1 MINKFDIQ
9 KLRELDIL
17 QVADLLGMGLRNKRA
32 LCIHHDDH
40 HPSLAFNVR
49 KNTCHCYSCGFSA
62 DTIGLVRE
70 RLNLGFSEAC
80 HWLADHFD
88 VYIGDDRYGN
98 SAKYGNSARY
108 ADKCADKKV
117 LTASDRRMASLRAHF
132 AETHVSHGHLAES
145 SFSGERN
152 RECPSSAY
160 VAPSAVDVEFYQQMF
175 RQMHLS
181 ESGQRFLFEE
191 RLLSP
196 EALKVCQIVSTEQ
209 SVCMAR
215 VGRGVFDG
223 PSLIF
228 PYFDQ
233 EGRLV
238 SVQSRYLG
246 KPKSESSFDMEKVS
260 IDEVKPDE
268 VKPDDVKPKEIPRF
282 KFAPGSHR
290 MIYGLDRLKDYPP
303 GEPLLITEGPSDCW
317 TALTLG
323 FHAIA
328 IPSATLFDRR
338 FQGLL
343 AGRNLHIFPD
353 QDEAGLSLYFELKKA
368 LPSLVYHQL
377 PEGCKDLSEYYL
389 KLRRSEGMTLE
400 EAKAKVQSSVSV

>member
-40 HPSLAFNVR
+40 HPSLAFNVK

-80 HWLADHFD
+80 RWLADHFD
-88 VYIGDDRYGN
+88 VYIADE
-98 SAKYGNSARY
+98 KYGNSARY

-117 LTASDRRMASLRAHF
+117 LTASDRRLASLRAHF
-132 AETHVSHGHLAES
+132 AETHVSHG
-145 SFSGERN
+145 
-152 RECPSSAY
+152 Y
-160 VAPSAVDVEFYQQMF
+160 VAPSSVDVEFYQQMF

-181 ESGQRFLFEE
+181 ESGRRFLFEE
-191 RLLSP
+191 RLLSS

-209 SVCMAR
+209 RVCMAR

-246 KPKSESSFDMEKVS
+246 KPKSESSSDMDKVS
-260 IDEVKPDE
+260 FDE
-268 VKPDDVKPKEIPRF
+268 VKPKEIPRF

-323 FHAIA
+323 IHAIA
-328 IPSATLFDRR
+328 IPSATLFDRS

-400 EAKAKVQSSVSV
+400 EAKAKVQGSVSV

>member
-1 MINKFDIQ
+1 MIQKYDIQ

-49 KNTCHCYSCGFSA
+49 KNTCHCYSCGFSS

-80 HWLADHFD
+80 RWLADHFD
-88 VYIGDDRYGN
+88 VYI
-98 SAKYGNSARY
+98 
-108 ADKCADKKV
+108 ADEHRDTHRKDVKKAV
-117 LTASDRRMASLRAHF
+117 TASERRMASLRAHF
-132 AETHVSHGHLAES
+132 AETHVSHGH
-145 SFSGERN
+145 
-152 RECPSSAY
+152 PSSAY
-160 VAPSAVDVEFYQQMF
+160 VAKASVDVEFYQQMF

-181 ESGQRFLFEE
+181 ESGRRFLFEE

-246 KPKSESSFDMEKVS
+246 KKRPESSFDMNKVS
-260 IDEVKPDE
+260 LDEA
-268 VKPDDVKPKEIPRF
+268 KPKEIPRF

-290 MIYGLDRLKDYPP
+290 MIYGLDRLKNYPP
-303 GEPLLITEGPSDCW
+303 DEPLLITEGPSDCW

-323 FHAIA
+323 IHAIA

-400 EAKAKVQSSVSV
+400 EAKVKTQGCVSV

>member
-1 MINKFDIQ
+1 MIQKYDIQ

-62 DTIGLVRE
+62 DTIALVRE

-80 HWLADHFD
+80 RWLADHFD
-88 VYIGDDRYGN
+88 VYIADE
-98 SAKYGNSARY
+98 KYGNSARY

-132 AETHVSHGHLAES
+132 AETHVSHGH
-145 SFSGERN
+145 
-152 RECPSSAY
+152 PSSAY
-160 VAPSAVDVEFYQQMF
+160 VAPSSVDVEFYQQMF

-246 KPKSESSFDMEKVS
+246 KKKSESSSDMDKVS
-260 IDEVKPDE
+260 LDEA
-268 VKPDDVKPKEIPRF
+268 KPKEIPRF

-389 KLRRSEGMTLE
+389 KLRHSEGMTLE

>member
-1 MINKFDIQ
+1 MIQKYDIQ

-40 HPSLAFNVR
+40 HPSLAFNVN

-80 HWLADHFD
+80 RWLADHFD
-88 VYIGDDRYGN
+88 VYIADDRYGN
-98 SAKYGNSARY
+98 SAQYTEKS
-108 ADKCADKKV
+108 ADKKL

-132 AETHVSHGHLAES
+132 AETHVSHG
-145 SFSGERN
+145 
-152 RECPSSAY
+152 Y
-160 VAPSAVDVEFYQQMF
+160 VAPSSVDVEFYQQMF

-181 ESGQRFLFEE
+181 ESRRRFLFEE
-191 RLLSP
+191 RLLSS

-246 KPKSESSFDMEKVS
+246 KPKSESSSDMDKVS
-260 IDEVKPDE
+260 FDE
-268 VKPDDVKPKEIPRF
+268 VKPKEIPRF

-303 GEPLLITEGPSDCW
+303 DEPLLITEGPSDCW

-323 FHAIA
+323 IHAIA
-328 IPSATLFDRR
+328 IPSATLFDHR

-400 EAKAKVQSSVSV
+400 EAKAKVQGCVSV

>member
-40 HPSLAFNVR
+40 HPSLAFNVK
-49 KNTCHCYSCGFSA
+49 KNTCHCYSCEFSA

-88 VYIGDDRYGN
+88 VYI
-98 SAKYGNSARY
+98 
-108 ADKCADKKV
+108 ADEHRDTHRKDVKKV
-117 LTASDRRMASLRAHF
+117 LTASDRRMAALRAHF
-132 AETHVSHGHLAES
+132 AETHVSHGHLA
-145 SFSGERN
+145 
-152 RECPSSAY
+152 Y
-160 VAPSAVDVEFYQQMF
+160 VAPSSVDVEFYQQMF

-181 ESGQRFLFEE
+181 ESGRRFLFEE

-246 KPKSESSFDMEKVS
+246 KPKSESSSDMDKVS
-260 IDEVKPDE
+260 FDE
-268 VKPDDVKPKEIPRF
+268 VKPKEIPRF

-323 FHAIA
+323 IHAIA
-328 IPSATLFDRR
+328 IPSATLFDRS

-400 EAKAKVQSSVSV
+400 EAKAKVQGSVNG

>member
-62 DTIGLVRE
+62 DTIALVRE

-80 HWLADHFD
+80 RWLADHFD
-88 VYIGDDRYGN
+88 VYI
-98 SAKYGNSARY
+98 
-108 ADKCADKKV
+108 ADEHRDTPRTDVKKAA
-117 LTASDRRMASLRAHF
+117 TASERRLASLRAHF
-132 AETHVSHGHLAES
+132 AETHVSHGH
-145 SFSGERN
+145 
-152 RECPSSAY
+152 PSSAY
-160 VAPSAVDVEFYQQMF
+160 VAKASVDVEFYQQMF

-181 ESGQRFLFEE
+181 ESGQRVLFEE

-246 KPKSESSFDMEKVS
+246 KKRPESSFDMNKVS
-260 IDEVKPDE
+260 VDEA
-268 VKPDDVKPKEIPRF
+268 KPKEIPRF

-400 EAKAKVQSSVSV
+400 EAKTKVQGSVSV

>member
-1 MINKFDIQ
+1 MIDKYNIQ

-40 HPSLAFNVR
+40 HPSLAFNVK

-62 DTIGLVRE
+62 DTIALVRE

-98 SAKYGNSARY
+98 SARY

-117 LTASDRRMASLRAHF
+117 LTASDRRLASLRAHF

-145 SFSGERN
+145 FSSGERN

-196 EALKVCQIVSTEQ
+196 EALKVCHIVSTEQ

-215 VGRGVFDG
+215 VGRGMFDG

-260 IDEVKPDE
+260 IDEVKP
-268 VKPDDVKPKEIPRF
+268 KEIPRF

-303 GEPLLITEGPSDCW
+303 DEPLLITEGPSDCW

-343 AGRNLHIFPD
+343 AGRNLHVFPD

-400 EAKAKVQSSVSV
+400 EAKTKVQGSVSI

>member
-40 HPSLAFNVR
+40 HPSLAFNVK

-80 HWLADHFD
+80 RWLADHFD
-88 VYIGDDRYGN
+88 VYI
-98 SAKYGNSARY
+98 
-108 ADKCADKKV
+108 ADEHRDTHRKDVKKAV
-117 LTASDRRMASLRAHF
+117 TASERRMASLRAHL
-132 AETHVSHGHLAES
+132 AETHVSHGH
-145 SFSGERN
+145 
-152 RECPSSAY
+152 PSSAY
-160 VAPSAVDVEFYQQMF
+160 VALSSVDVEFYQQMF

-181 ESGQRFLFEE
+181 ESGRRFLFEE

-196 EALKVCQIVSTEQ
+196 EALKVCHIVSTEQ

-246 KPKSESSFDMEKVS
+246 KKRPESSFDMNKVS
-260 IDEVKPDE
+260 LDEA
-268 VKPDDVKPKEIPRF
+268 KPKEIPRF

-328 IPSATLFDRR
+328 IPSATLFDRS
-338 FQGLL
+338 FQALL
-343 AGRNLHIFPD
+343 AGRNLHVFPD

>member
-40 HPSLAFNVR
+40 HPSLAFNVK

-80 HWLADHFD
+80 RWLADHFD
-88 VYIGDDRYGN
+88 VYIADDRYGN
-98 SAKYGNSARY
+98 SAQYTEKS
-108 ADKCADKKV
+108 ADKKL

-132 AETHVSHGHLAES
+132 AETHVSHG
-145 SFSGERN
+145 
-152 RECPSSAY
+152 Y
-160 VAPSAVDVEFYQQMF
+160 VAPSSVDVEFYQQMF

-181 ESGQRFLFEE
+181 ESGRRFLFEE
-191 RLLSP
+191 RLLSS

-209 SVCMAR
+209 RVCMAR

-246 KPKSESSFDMEKVS
+246 KPKSESSSDMDKVS
-260 IDEVKPDE
+260 FDE
-268 VKPDDVKPKEIPRF
+268 VKPKEIPRF

-290 MIYGLDRLKDYPP
+290 MIYGLDRLKDCPP
-303 GEPLLITEGPSDCW
+303 DEPLLITEGPSDCW

-323 FHAIA
+323 IHAIA

-353 QDEAGLSLYFELKKA
+353 QDEEGLSLYFELKKA

-389 KLRRSEGMTLE
+389 KLRRREGMTLE
-400 EAKAKVQSSVSV
+400 EAKAKVQGSVSV

>member
-1 MINKFDIQ
+1 MIDKYNIQ

-40 HPSLAFNVR
+40 HPSLAFNVK

-70 RLNLGFSEAC
+70 RLNLCFSEAC
-80 HWLADHFD
+80 RWLADHFD
-88 VYIGDDRYGN
+88 VYI
-98 SAKYGNSARY
+98 
-108 ADKCADKKV
+108 ADEHRDTHRKDVKKAV
-117 LTASDRRMASLRAHF
+117 TASDRRMAALREQF

-145 SFSGERN
+145 FSSGERN

-191 RLLSP
+191 RLLSS

-238 SVQSRYLG
+238 SVQSRYL
-246 KPKSESSFDMEKVS
+246 EK
-260 IDEVKPDE
+260 K
-268 VKPDDVKPKEIPRF
+268 KEIPRF

-290 MIYGLDRLKDYPP
+290 MIYGLDRLKDYSPD
-303 GEPLLITEGPSDCW
+303 EPLLITEGPSDCW

-323 FHAIA
+323 IHAIA

-368 LPSLVYHQL
+368 LSSLVYHQL

>member
-1 MINKFDIQ
+1 MIQKYDIQ

-80 HWLADHFD
+80 RWLADHFD
-88 VYIGDDRYGN
+88 VYI
-98 SAKYGNSARY
+98 
-108 ADKCADKKV
+108 ADEHRDTHRKDVKKAV
-117 LTASDRRMASLRAHF
+117 TASDRRMASLRAHF
-132 AETHVSHGHLAES
+132 AETHVSHG
-145 SFSGERN
+145 
-152 RECPSSAY
+152 CPSSAY
-160 VAPSAVDVEFYQQMF
+160 VASSSVDVEFYQQMF

-181 ESGQRFLFEE
+181 ESGRRFLFEE

-215 VGRGVFDG
+215 VGCGVFDG

-246 KPKSESSFDMEKVS
+246 KKRPESSFDMNKVS
-260 IDEVKPDE
+260 LDEA
-268 VKPDDVKPKEIPRF
+268 KPKEIPRF

-328 IPSATLFDRR
+328 IPSATLFDRS

-400 EAKAKVQSSVSV
+400 EAKAKVQGSVSV

>member
-1 MINKFDIQ
+1 MIQKYDIQ

-40 HPSLAFNVR
+40 HPSLAFNVK

-108 ADKCADKKV
+108 TDKSADKKV

-145 SFSGERN
+145 FSSGERN

-238 SVQSRYLG
+238 SVQSRYL
-246 KPKSESSFDMEKVS
+246 EK
-260 IDEVKPDE
+260 K
-268 VKPDDVKPKEIPRF
+268 KEIPRF

-290 MIYGLDRLKDYPP
+290 MIYGFDRLKDYSPD
-303 GEPLLITEGPSDCW
+303 EPLLITEGPSDCW

-323 FHAIA
+323 IHAIA

-400 EAKAKVQSSVSV
+400 EAKAKVQNSVSV

>member
-40 HPSLAFNVR
+40 HPSLAFNVK

-80 HWLADHFD
+80 RWLADHFD
-88 VYIGDDRYGN
+88 VYI
-98 SAKYGNSARY
+98 
-108 ADKCADKKV
+108 ADEHRDTHRKDVKKAV
-117 LTASDRRMASLRAHF
+117 TASDRRMASLRAHF
-132 AETHVSHGHLAES
+132 AETHVSHGH
-145 SFSGERN
+145 
-152 RECPSSAY
+152 PSSAY
-160 VAPSAVDVEFYQQMF
+160 VAPSSVDVEFYQQMF

-196 EALKVCQIVSTEQ
+196 EALKVCHIVSTEQ

-246 KPKSESSFDMEKVS
+246 KKRPESSFDMNKVS
-260 IDEVKPDE
+260 LDEA
-268 VKPDDVKPKEIPRF
+268 KPKEIPRF

-323 FHAIA
+323 IHAIA
-328 IPSATLFDRR
+328 IPSATLFDRS

-400 EAKAKVQSSVSV
+400 EAKAKVQGSISV

>member
-1 MINKFDIQ
+1 MIQKYDIQ

-80 HWLADHFD
+80 RWLADHFD
-88 VYIGDDRYGN
+88 VYI
-98 SAKYGNSARY
+98 
-108 ADKCADKKV
+108 ADEHRDTHRKDVKKAV
-117 LTASDRRMASLRAHF
+117 TASERRMASLRAHF
-132 AETHVSHGHLAES
+132 AETHVSHG
-145 SFSGERN
+145 
-152 RECPSSAY
+152 CPSSAY

-181 ESGQRFLFEE
+181 ESGRRFLFEE

-196 EALKVCQIVSTEQ
+196 EALKVCHIVSTEQ

-246 KPKSESSFDMEKVS
+246 KKRPESSFDMNKVS
-260 IDEVKPDE
+260 LDEA
-268 VKPDDVKPKEIPRF
+268 KPKEIPRF

-400 EAKAKVQSSVSV
+400 EAKAKVQGSVSV

>member
-1 MINKFDIQ
+1 MIQKYDIQ

-80 HWLADHFD
+80 RWLADHFD
-88 VYIGDDRYGN
+88 VYIADE
-98 SAKYGNSARY
+98 KYGNSARY

-117 LTASDRRMASLRAHF
+117 LTASDRRLASLRAHF
-132 AETHVSHGHLAES
+132 AETHVSHG
-145 SFSGERN
+145 
-152 RECPSSAY
+152 Y
-160 VAPSAVDVEFYQQMF
+160 VAPSSVDVEFYQQMF

-181 ESGQRFLFEE
+181 ESGRRFLFEE
-191 RLLSP
+191 RLLSS

-246 KPKSESSFDMEKVS
+246 KK
-260 IDEVKPDE
+260 
-268 VKPDDVKPKEIPRF
+268 KEIPRF

-290 MIYGLDRLKDYPP
+290 MVYGLDRLKDYPP
-303 GEPLLITEGPSDCW
+303 DEPLLITEGPSDCW

-323 FHAIA
+323 IHAIA
-328 IPSATLFDRR
+328 IPSATLFDHR

>member
-80 HWLADHFD
+80 RWLADHFD
-88 VYIGDDRYGN
+88 VYIADE
-98 SAKYGNSARY
+98 KYGNSARY
-108 ADKCADKKV
+108 TEKSADKKL

-132 AETHVSHGHLAES
+132 AETHVSHGHVAS
-145 SFSGERN
+145 SS
-152 RECPSSAY
+152 
-160 VAPSAVDVEFYQQMF
+160 VDVEFYQQMF
-175 RQMHLS
+175 RRMHLS
-181 ESGQRFLFEE
+181 ESGRRFLFEE

-246 KPKSESSFDMEKVS
+246 KKKSESSSDMDKVS
-260 IDEVKPDE
+260 LDEAKPDD

-303 GEPLLITEGPSDCW
+303 DEPLLITEGPSDCW

-323 FHAIA
+323 IHAIA

-400 EAKAKVQSSVSV
+400 EAKAKVQGCVSV

>member
-1 MINKFDIQ
+1 MIQKYDIQ

-62 DTIGLVRE
+62 DTIALVRE

-80 HWLADHFD
+80 RWLADHFD
-88 VYIGDDRYGN
+88 VYIADE
-98 SAKYGNSARY
+98 KYGNSARY

-132 AETHVSHGHLAES
+132 AETHVSHGH
-145 SFSGERN
+145 
-152 RECPSSAY
+152 PSSAY
-160 VAPSAVDVEFYQQMF
+160 VAPSSVDVEFYQQMF

-246 KPKSESSFDMEKVS
+246 KKKSESSSDMDKVS
-260 IDEVKPDE
+260 LDEA
-268 VKPDDVKPKEIPRF
+268 KPKEIPRF

-400 EAKAKVQSSVSV
+400 EAKAKLQGSVSI

>member
-80 HWLADHFD
+80 RWLADHFD
-88 VYIGDDRYGN
+88 VYIGDEHRDTHR
-98 SAKYGNSARY
+98 K
-108 ADKCADKKV
+108 DVKKAV
-117 LTASDRRMASLRAHF
+117 TASERRMASLRAHF
-132 AETHVSHGHLAES
+132 AETHVSHGH
-145 SFSGERN
+145 
-152 RECPSSAY
+152 PSSAY
-160 VAPSAVDVEFYQQMF
+160 VATSAVDVEFYQQMF

-181 ESGQRFLFEE
+181 ESGRRFLFEE

-215 VGRGVFDG
+215 VGCGVFDG

-246 KPKSESSFDMEKVS
+246 KKRPESSFDMNKVS
-260 IDEVKPDE
+260 LDEA
-268 VKPDDVKPKEIPRF
+268 KPKEIPRF

-328 IPSATLFDRR
+328 IPSATLFDRS
-338 FQGLL
+338 FQALL
-343 AGRNLHIFPD
+343 TGRNLHIFPD
-353 QDEAGLSLYFELKKA
+353 QDEAGLSLYFELKQA

-400 EAKAKVQSSVSV
+400 KAKAKVQGSVSV

>member
-17 QVADLLGMGLRNKRA
+17 QVADLLDMGLRNKRA

-40 HPSLAFNVR
+40 HPSLAFNVK

-62 DTIGLVRE
+62 DTIALVRE

-80 HWLADHFD
+80 RWLADHFD

-98 SAKYGNSARY
+98 SAKYGNAARY

-132 AETHVSHGHLAES
+132 AETHVSHGHIA
-145 SFSGERN
+145 
-152 RECPSSAY
+152 PSS
-160 VAPSAVDVEFYQQMF
+160 VDVEFYQQMF

-246 KPKSESSFDMEKVS
+246 KK
-260 IDEVKPDE
+260 
-268 VKPDDVKPKEIPRF
+268 KEIPRF

-303 GEPLLITEGPSDCW
+303 DEPLLITEGPSDCW

-323 FHAIA
+323 IHAIA

-400 EAKAKVQSSVSV
+400 GAKAKVQWCVSI

>member
-1 MINKFDIQ
+1 MIDKYNIQ

-40 HPSLAFNVR
+40 HPSLAFNVK

-70 RLNLGFSEAC
+70 RLNLGFCEAC

-98 SAKYGNSARY
+98 SARNAEKS
-108 ADKCADKKV
+108 ADKKV
-117 LTASDRRMASLRAHF
+117 LTASDRRMASLREHF

-145 SFSGERN
+145 SSSGEKNGR
-152 RECPSSAY
+152 CQSSAY
-160 VAPSAVDVEFYQQMF
+160 VAQASVDVEFYQQMF

-246 KPKSESSFDMEKVS
+246 KKRPESSFDMNKVS
-260 IDEVKPDE
+260 LDEA
-268 VKPDDVKPKEIPRF
+268 KPKEIPRF

-328 IPSATLFDRR
+328 IPSATLFDRS

-400 EAKAKVQSSVSV
+400 EAKAKVQDCVSV

>member
-1 MINKFDIQ
+1 MIQKYDIQ

-40 HPSLAFNVR
+40 HPSLAFNVK

-80 HWLADHFD
+80 RWLADHFD
-88 VYIGDDRYGN
+88 VYIADE
-98 SAKYGNSARY
+98 KYGNSARY

-117 LTASDRRMASLRAHF
+117 LTASDRRLASLRAHF
-132 AETHVSHGHLAES
+132 AETHVSHG
-145 SFSGERN
+145 
-152 RECPSSAY
+152 Y
-160 VAPSAVDVEFYQQMF
+160 VAPSSVDVEFYQQMF

-181 ESGQRFLFEE
+181 ESGRRFLFEE
-191 RLLSP
+191 RLLSS

-233 EGRLV
+233 EGRLF

-246 KPKSESSFDMEKVS
+246 KPKSESSSDMDKVS
-260 IDEVKPDE
+260 FDE
-268 VKPDDVKPKEIPRF
+268 VKPKEIPRF

-290 MIYGLDRLKDYPP
+290 MIYGLDRLKDYPSD
-303 GEPLLITEGPSDCW
+303 EPLLITEGPSDCW

-323 FHAIA
+323 IHAIA

>member
-1 MINKFDIQ
+1 MIDKFDIQ

-40 HPSLAFNVR
+40 HPSLAFNVK

-80 HWLADHFD
+80 RWLADHFD
-88 VYIGDDRYGN
+88 VYIADDRYGN
-98 SAKYGNSARY
+98 SAQYTEKS
-108 ADKCADKKV
+108 ADKKL

-132 AETHVSHGHLAES
+132 AETHVSHG
-145 SFSGERN
+145 
-152 RECPSSAY
+152 Y
-160 VAPSAVDVEFYQQMF
+160 VAPSSVDVEFYQQMF

-181 ESGQRFLFEE
+181 ESGRRFLFEE

-246 KPKSESSFDMEKVS
+246 KPKSESSSDMDKVS
-260 IDEVKPDE
+260 FDE
-268 VKPDDVKPKEIPRF
+268 VKPKEIPRF

-323 FHAIA
+323 IHAIA

-343 AGRNLHIFPD
+343 AGRNLHVFPD

>member
-40 HPSLAFNVR
+40 HPSLAFNVK

-98 SAKYGNSARY
+98 SARY
-108 ADKCADKKV
+108 TEKSADKKL

-132 AETHVSHGHLAES
+132 AETHVSHGHVAS
-145 SFSGERN
+145 SS
-152 RECPSSAY
+152 
-160 VAPSAVDVEFYQQMF
+160 VDVEFYQQMF
-175 RQMHLS
+175 RRMHLS
-181 ESGQRFLFEE
+181 ESGRRFLFEE

-246 KPKSESSFDMEKVS
+246 KKKSESSLDMDKVS
-260 IDEVKPDE
+260 SDEA
-268 VKPDDVKPKEIPRF
+268 KPKEIPRF

>member
-40 HPSLAFNVR
+40 HPSLAFNVK

-80 HWLADHFD
+80 RWLADHFD
-88 VYIGDDRYGN
+88 VYIADE
-98 SAKYGNSARY
+98 KYGNSARY

-132 AETHVSHGHLAES
+132 AETHVSHGHLA
-145 SFSGERN
+145 
-152 RECPSSAY
+152 Y
-160 VAPSAVDVEFYQQMF
+160 VAPSSVDVEFYQQMF

-181 ESGQRFLFEE
+181 ESGRRFLFEE

-246 KPKSESSFDMEKVS
+246 KPKSESSSDMDKVS
-260 IDEVKPDE
+260 FDE
-268 VKPDDVKPKEIPRF
+268 VKPKEIPRF

-290 MIYGLDRLKDYPP
+290 MIYGLDRLKDYPSD
-303 GEPLLITEGPSDCW
+303 EPLLITEGPSDCW

-353 QDEAGLSLYFELKKA
+353 QDEAGLNLYFELKKA

-389 KLRRSEGMTLE
+389 KLRRREGMTLE
-400 EAKAKVQSSVSV
+400 EAKAKTQGCVSV

>member
-40 HPSLAFNVR
+40 HPSLAFNVK

-62 DTIGLVRE
+62 DTIALVRE

-80 HWLADHFD
+80 RSLADHFD
-88 VYIGDDRYGN
+88 VYI
-98 SAKYGNSARY
+98 
-108 ADKCADKKV
+108 ADEHRDTHRKDVKKAV
-117 LTASDRRMASLRAHF
+117 TASDRRLASLRAHF
-132 AETHVSHGHLAES
+132 AETHVSHGH
-145 SFSGERN
+145 
-152 RECPSSAY
+152 PSSAY
-160 VAPSAVDVEFYQQMF
+160 VAPSSVDVEFYQQMF

-181 ESGQRFLFEE
+181 ESGRRFLFEE

-246 KPKSESSFDMEKVS
+246 KKRPESSFDMNKVS
-260 IDEVKPDE
+260 LDEA
-268 VKPDDVKPKEIPRF
+268 KPKEIPRF

-328 IPSATLFDRR
+328 IPSATLFDRS

-400 EAKAKVQSSVSV
+400 EAKAKVHGSVSV

>member
-1 MINKFDIQ
+1 MIDKYDIQ

-80 HWLADHFD
+80 RWLADHFD
-88 VYIGDDRYGN
+88 VYI
-98 SAKYGNSARY
+98 
-108 ADKCADKKV
+108 ADEHRDTHRKDVKKAV
-117 LTASDRRMASLRAHF
+117 TASERRMASLRAHF
-132 AETHVSHGHLAES
+132 AETHVSHGH
-145 SFSGERN
+145 
-152 RECPSSAY
+152 PSSAY
-160 VAPSAVDVEFYQQMF
+160 VAPSSVDVEFYQQMF

-215 VGRGVFDG
+215 VGCGVFDG

-246 KPKSESSFDMEKVS
+246 KKSPESSFDMNKVS
-260 IDEVKPDE
+260 LDEA
-268 VKPDDVKPKEIPRF
+268 KPKEIPRF

-323 FHAIA
+323 IHAIA

-338 FQGLL
+338 FQALL
-343 AGRNLHIFPD
+343 TGRNLHIFPD

-400 EAKAKVQSSVSV
+400 EAKTKVQSSVSV

>member
-108 ADKCADKKV
+108 AEKCTDKKV
-117 LTASDRRMASLRAHF
+117 LTASDRRMAALREQF

-145 SFSGERN
+145 FSSGERN

-160 VAPSAVDVEFYQQMF
+160 VAPSAVDVEFYQQM
-175 RQMHLS
+175 HLS

-191 RLLSP
+191 RLLSS

-215 VGRGVFDG
+215 VGRGVFDC

-260 IDEVKPDE
+260 IDEA
-268 VKPDDVKPKEIPRF
+268 KPKEIPRF

-303 GEPLLITEGPSDCW
+303 DEPLLITEGPSDCW

-323 FHAIA
+323 IHAIA

-400 EAKAKVQSSVSV
+400 KAKVKVQSSVSV

>member
-40 HPSLAFNVR
+40 HPSLAFNVK

-62 DTIGLVRE
+62 DTIALVRE

-80 HWLADHFD
+80 RWLADHFD
-88 VYIGDDRYGN
+88 VYIGDE
-98 SAKYGNSARY
+98 KYGNSARY
-108 ADKCADKKV
+108 TEKSADKKL

-132 AETHVSHGHLAES
+132 AETHVSHGHVAS
-145 SFSGERN
+145 SS
-152 RECPSSAY
+152 
-160 VAPSAVDVEFYQQMF
+160 VDVEFYQQMF

-181 ESGQRFLFEE
+181 ESGQRFLFED

-246 KPKSESSFDMEKVS
+246 KPKSESSSDMDKVS
-260 IDEVKPDE
+260 FDE
-268 VKPDDVKPKEIPRF
+268 VKPKEIPRF

-303 GEPLLITEGPSDCW
+303 DEPLLITEGPSDCW

-323 FHAIA
+323 IHAIA

-389 KLRRSEGMTLE
+389 KLRRSEGMMLE
-400 EAKAKVQSSVSV
+400 EAKVKVQSSVSV

>member
-1 MINKFDIQ
+1 MIQKYDIQ

-40 HPSLAFNVR
+40 HPSLAFNVK

-80 HWLADHFD
+80 RWLADHFD
-88 VYIGDDRYGN
+88 VYI
-98 SAKYGNSARY
+98 
-108 ADKCADKKV
+108 ADEHRDTHRKDVKKAV
-117 LTASDRRMASLRAHF
+117 TASERRMASLRAHL
-132 AETHVSHGHLAES
+132 AETHVSHGH
-145 SFSGERN
+145 
-152 RECPSSAY
+152 PSSAY
-160 VAPSAVDVEFYQQMF
+160 VAPSSVDVEFYQQMF

-181 ESGQRFLFEE
+181 ESGRRFLFEE

-196 EALKVCQIVSTEQ
+196 EALKVCQIVSTGQ

-246 KPKSESSFDMEKVS
+246 KKRPESSFDMNKVS
-260 IDEVKPDE
+260 LDEA
-268 VKPDDVKPKEIPRF
+268 KPKEIPRF

-328 IPSATLFDRR
+328 IPSATLFDRS
-338 FQGLL
+338 FQALL

-353 QDEAGLSLYFELKKA
+353 QDEAGLSLYFELKQA

-400 EAKAKVQSSVSV
+400 EAKAKVQSIVSV

>member
-40 HPSLAFNVR
+40 HPSLAFNVK

-98 SAKYGNSARY
+98 SARY
-108 ADKCADKKV
+108 TEKSADKKL
-117 LTASDRRMASLRAHF
+117 LTASDRRLASLRAHF
-132 AETHVSHGHLAES
+132 AETHVSHG
-145 SFSGERN
+145 
-152 RECPSSAY
+152 Y
-160 VAPSAVDVEFYQQMF
+160 VAPSSVDVEFYQQMF

-181 ESGQRFLFEE
+181 ESGRRFLFEE
-191 RLLSP
+191 RLLSS

-246 KPKSESSFDMEKVS
+246 KPKSESSSDMDKVS
-260 IDEVKPDE
+260 FDE
-268 VKPDDVKPKEIPRF
+268 VKPKEIPRF

-303 GEPLLITEGPSDCW
+303 DEPLLITEGSSDCW

-328 IPSATLFDRR
+328 IPSATLFERR

-389 KLRRSEGMTLE
+389 KLRRREGMTLE

>member
-40 HPSLAFNVR
+40 HPSLAFNVK

-80 HWLADHFD
+80 RWLADHFD
-88 VYIGDDRYGN
+88 VYI
-98 SAKYGNSARY
+98 
-108 ADKCADKKV
+108 ADEHRDTHRKDVKKAV
-117 LTASDRRMASLRAHF
+117 TASERRMASLRAHF
-132 AETHVSHGHLAES
+132 AETHVSHGH
-145 SFSGERN
+145 
-152 RECPSSAY
+152 PSSAY

-181 ESGQRFLFEE
+181 ESGRRFLFEE

-246 KPKSESSFDMEKVS
+246 KKRPESSFDMNKVS
-260 IDEVKPDE
+260 LDEA
-268 VKPDDVKPKEIPRF
+268 KPKEIPRF

-323 FHAIA
+323 IHAIA

-343 AGRNLHIFPD
+343 AGRNLHVFPD

-389 KLRRSEGMTLE
+389 KLRRREGMTLE

>member
-70 RLNLGFSEAC
+70 RLNLGFNEAC

-88 VYIGDDRYGN
+88 VYIADE
-98 SAKYGNSARY
+98 KYGNSARY
-108 ADKCADKKV
+108 AEKCTDKKV
-117 LTASDRRMASLRAHF
+117 LTASDRRMAALREQF

-145 SFSGERN
+145 FSSGERN

-246 KPKSESSFDMEKVS
+246 KKKSESSSDMDKVS
-260 IDEVKPDE
+260 LDEA
-268 VKPDDVKPKEIPRF
+268 KPKEIPRF

-400 EAKAKVQSSVSV
+400 EAKAKVQGCVSV

>member
-40 HPSLAFNVR
+40 HPSLAFNVK

-132 AETHVSHGHLAES
+132 VETHVSHGHLAES
-145 SFSGERN
+145 FSSGERN

-238 SVQSRYLG
+238 SVQSRYL
-246 KPKSESSFDMEKVS
+246 EK
-260 IDEVKPDE
+260 K
-268 VKPDDVKPKEIPRF
+268 KEIPRF

-290 MIYGLDRLKDYPP
+290 MIYGFDRLKDYSPD
-303 GEPLLITEGPSDCW
+303 EPLLITEGPSDCW

-323 FHAIA
+323 IHAIA

-368 LPSLVYHQL
+368 LSSLVYHQL

-389 KLRRSEGMTLE
+389 KLRRIEGMTLE
-400 EAKAKVQSSVSV
+400 EAKAKVQGCVSI

>member
-40 HPSLAFNVR
+40 HPSLAFNVK

-80 HWLADHFD
+80 RWLANHFD

-117 LTASDRRMASLRAHF
+117 LTASDRRLASLRAHF
-132 AETHVSHGHLAES
+132 AETYVSHGH
-145 SFSGERN
+145 
-152 RECPSSAY
+152 
-160 VAPSAVDVEFYQQMF
+160 VAPSSVDVEFYQQMF

-181 ESGQRFLFEE
+181 ESGRRFLFEE

-233 EGRLV
+233 QGRLI

-246 KPKSESSFDMEKVS
+246 MK
-260 IDEVKPDE
+260 
-268 VKPDDVKPKEIPRF
+268 KEIPRF

-303 GEPLLITEGPSDCW
+303 DEPLLITEGPSDCW

-323 FHAIA
+323 IHAIA

-343 AGRNLHIFPD
+343 SGRNLHIFPD

-400 EAKAKVQSSVSV
+400 EARAKVHSSVSV

>member
-40 HPSLAFNVR
+40 HPSLAFNVK

-80 HWLADHFD
+80 RWLADHFD
-88 VYIGDDRYGN
+88 VYIADDRYGN
-98 SAKYGNSARY
+98 SAQYTEKS
-108 ADKCADKKV
+108 ADKKL

-132 AETHVSHGHLAES
+132 AETHVSHG
-145 SFSGERN
+145 
-152 RECPSSAY
+152 Y
-160 VAPSAVDVEFYQQMF
+160 VAPSSVDVEFYQQMF

-181 ESGQRFLFEE
+181 ESGRRFLFEE
-191 RLLSP
+191 RLLSS

-209 SVCMAR
+209 RVCMAR

-246 KPKSESSFDMEKVS
+246 KPKSESSSDMDKVS
-260 IDEVKPDE
+260 FDE
-268 VKPDDVKPKEIPRF
+268 VKPKEIPRF

-290 MIYGLDRLKDYPP
+290 MIYGLDRLKDYPSD
-303 GEPLLITEGPSDCW
+303 EPLLITEGPSDCW

-323 FHAIA
+323 IHAIA
-328 IPSATLFDRR
+328 IPSATLFDHR

-400 EAKAKVQSSVSV
+400 EAKAKVQGSVSV

>member
-1 MINKFDIQ
+1 MIQKYDIQ

-40 HPSLAFNVR
+40 HPSLAFNVK

-62 DTIGLVRE
+62 DTIALVRE

-80 HWLADHFD
+80 RWLADHFD
-88 VYIGDDRYGN
+88 VYIADDRYGN

-132 AETHVSHGHLAES
+132 AETHVSHGHIAS
-145 SFSGERN
+145 SS
-152 RECPSSAY
+152 
-160 VAPSAVDVEFYQQMF
+160 VDVEFYQQMF

-260 IDEVKPDE
+260 IDEA
-268 VKPDDVKPKEIPRF
+268 KPKEIPRF

-323 FHAIA
+323 IHAIA

-400 EAKAKVQSSVSV
+400 EAKVKVQSSVSV

>member
-40 HPSLAFNVR
+40 HPSLAFNVK

-88 VYIGDDRYGN
+88 VYIGDEHRDTHR
-98 SAKYGNSARY
+98 K
-108 ADKCADKKV
+108 DVKKV
-117 LTASDRRMASLRAHF
+117 LTASDRRMAALRAHF
-132 AETHVSHGHLAES
+132 AETHVSHGHL
-145 SFSGERN
+145 
-152 RECPSSAY
+152 AY

-233 EGRLV
+233 QGRLV

-246 KPKSESSFDMEKVS
+246 KKKSESSFDMEKVS
-260 IDEVKPDE
+260 IDEA
-268 VKPDDVKPKEIPRF
+268 KPKEIPRF

-303 GEPLLITEGPSDCW
+303 DEPLLITEGPSDCW

-323 FHAIA
+323 IHAIA

-400 EAKAKVQSSVSV
+400 EAKAKVQSSVSI

>member
-1 MINKFDIQ
+1 MIQKYDIQ

-40 HPSLAFNVR
+40 HPSLAFNVK

-80 HWLADHFD
+80 RWLADHFD
-88 VYIGDDRYGN
+88 VYIADE
-98 SAKYGNSARY
+98 KYGNSARY

-117 LTASDRRMASLRAHF
+117 LTASDRRLASLRAHF
-132 AETHVSHGHLAES
+132 AETHVSHG
-145 SFSGERN
+145 
-152 RECPSSAY
+152 Y
-160 VAPSAVDVEFYQQMF
+160 VAPSSVDVEFYQQMF

-181 ESGQRFLFEE
+181 ESGRRFLFEE

-196 EALKVCQIVSTEQ
+196 EALKVCHIVSTEQ

-246 KPKSESSFDMEKVS
+246 KPKSESSSDMDKVS
-260 IDEVKPDE
+260 FDE
-268 VKPDDVKPKEIPRF
+268 VKPKEIPRF

-290 MIYGLDRLKDYPP
+290 MIYGLDRLKDYPSD
-303 GEPLLITEGPSDCW
+303 EPLLITEGPSDCW

-323 FHAIA
+323 IHAIA
-328 IPSATLFDRR
+328 IPSATLFDHR

-400 EAKAKVQSSVSV
+400 EAKAKVQSSVNV

>member
-40 HPSLAFNVR
+40 HPSLAFNVK

-80 HWLADHFD
+80 RWLADHFD
-88 VYIGDDRYGN
+88 VYIGDE
-98 SAKYGNSARY
+98 KYGNSARY
-108 ADKCADKKV
+108 TEKSADKKL

-132 AETHVSHGHLAES
+132 AETHVSHGH
-145 SFSGERN
+145 
-152 RECPSSAY
+152 
-160 VAPSAVDVEFYQQMF
+160 VAPSSVDVEFYQQMF

-246 KPKSESSFDMEKVS
+246 KKRPESSFDMNKAS
-260 IDEVKPDE
+260 LDEA
-268 VKPDDVKPKEIPRF
+268 KPKEIPRF

-303 GEPLLITEGPSDCW
+303 DEPLLITEGPSDCW

-323 FHAIA
+323 IHAIA

>member
-40 HPSLAFNVR
+40 HPSLAFNVK

-80 HWLADHFD
+80 RWLADHFD
-88 VYIGDDRYGN
+88 VYIADDRYGN
-98 SAKYGNSARY
+98 SAQYTEKS
-108 ADKCADKKV
+108 ADKKL

-132 AETHVSHGHLAES
+132 AETHVSHG
-145 SFSGERN
+145 
-152 RECPSSAY
+152 Y
-160 VAPSAVDVEFYQQMF
+160 VAPSSVDVEFYQQMF

-181 ESGQRFLFEE
+181 ESGRRFLFEE

-246 KPKSESSFDMEKVS
+246 KPKSESSSDMDKVS
-260 IDEVKPDE
+260 FDE
-268 VKPDDVKPKEIPRF
+268 VKPKEIPRF

-303 GEPLLITEGPSDCW
+303 DEPLLITEGPSDCW

-389 KLRRSEGMTLE
+389 KLRRREGMTLE